1 MNNESRNLI
10 LAVVLSALV
19 FFGWGWVQHRYFPTP
34 ATTAAATNI
43 PGPQLANP
51 PATVIAGGK
60 EMIVPNPG
68 AQPTVP
74 GAAAPA
80 AVRDRAAVLT
90 ETPRVAIRT
99 PVATG
104 SVNLV
109 GARIDDLTLLKYRET
124 IAANSANIRLLSP
137 SGAAGAAFAAFG
149 FTGAGAPPADAKWTA
164 SGATLAPG
172 QPVTL
177 SYAGASGVEYQ
188 LGLTI
193 ADDYLIRVEHR
204 IVNRGTAPAT
214 ARPWSLVTRTG
225 AGTDVSSFTAYF
237 GPTAIVDGDI
247 EHVSWD
253 FISGK
258 DRDSIW
264 YTLGFSKRPEL
275 VNRFT
280 RGWLGFSEKYWLTA
294 LASDQK
300 VAVDTSFRHGA
311 GDRYQADLSAPAL
324 TAAPGATATRTGY
337 VFAGAKE
344 VDTLQRIERK
354 FGIAQFDNAIDW
366 GWFRIIAKP
375 IFSVLDYLFKLTGNF
390 GLAIIGLVLILKTL
404 LFPIAAKQ
412 YSSMA
417 KMRVLGPKL
426 KELQARH
433 KDDKAK
439 LQTEMMEFYKREK
452 VNPVGGC
459 LPTLVQIPIFF
470 ALYKTLLVTIEM
482 RHQPFI
488 GWIRDLSS
496 PDPLS
501 PVNLFGLL
509 PWNGHIGSISLAIGI
524 LPIILGV
531 TMYIQQ
537 KQNPPSP
544 DPAQAQIFAF
554 MPWVFMFIMAPFAAG
569 LQLYWATNNT
579 LTILQQLW
587 FKRNEP
593 KAGKTIVTV
602 AAK

>member
-19 FFGWGWVQHRYFPTP
+19 FFGWGWVQHRYFPAP
-34 ATTAAATNI
+34 ATTAAATNT

-80 AVRDRAAVLT
+80 AVRDRAAVLA

-109 GARIDDLTLLKYRET
+109 GARLDDLTLTKYKET
-124 IAANSANIRLLSP
+124 IAANSPAIRLLSP

-177 SYAGASGVEYQ
+177 SYAGANGVEYQ

-204 IVNRGTAPAT
+204 IVNRSAAPAT

-225 AGTDVSSFTAYF
+225 ESADKSSFTAFF
-237 GPTAIVDGDI
+237 GPTAIVDGKI
-247 EHVSWD
+247 NHAKWSEIVEAPNQT
-253 FISGK
+253 IAYSGK
-258 DRDSIW
+258 
-264 YTLGFSKRPEL
+264 
-275 VNRFT
+275 
-280 RGWLGFSEKYWLTA
+280 GWLGFAEKYWLTA
-294 LASDQK
+294 LAPDPA
-300 VAVDTSFRHGA
+300 VAGDASFRHYA
-311 GDRYQADLSAPAL
+311 GDRFQADVAPPPL
-324 TAAPGATATRTGY
+324 TAAPGATATRAGY

-482 RHQPFI
+482 RHQPLAL
-488 GWIRDLSS
+488 WIRDLSA
-496 PDPLS
+496 PDPLT
-501 PVNLFGLL
+501 PVNLFGALDFT
-509 PWNGHIGSISLAIGI
+509 PPHQIAIGI

-593 KAGKTIVTV
+593 KAGKTVVTV